1 MEAGSRTKIRGVLVW
16 FACSL
21 ELSQGSQR
29 YCSVLRPHLPLI
41 SPPSISSSAFPAV
54 FLLWSL
60 FSCFLFVVAFNNIR
74 LYNKNRRS
82 KQTNIQAL
90 YVTECVGVC
99 GSTLYVCT
107 HGRRWYLCHQ
117 KCNLSR
123 SAGDSKNNNY
133 LLSST
138 LFGRFIELWHN
149 EIDVVCVHFSC
160 ELCDCV

>member
-60 FSCFLFVVAFNNIR
+60 FSCFRFVVEFNNIR
-74 LYNKNRRS
+74 LYNKNRRT
-82 KQTNIQAL
+82 KQTNIQTL

-99 GSTLYVCT
+99 GSTLYVCVLMALDDICVIKNAT
-107 HGRRWYLCHQ
+107 SLEVQETQRIIIIYFLRHC
-117 KCNLSR
+117 
-123 SAGDSKNNNY
+123 SAG
-133 LLSST
+133 LL
-138 LFGRFIELWHN
+138 N
-149 EIDVVCVHFSC
+149 
-160 ELCDCV
+160 CDTMKLM